1 MTSTPPCG
9 QGWAAIRS
17 RIASTSAIVTTSSDM
32 SRRGAITQTKA
43 CAMPTS
49 VPAVLAAWM
58 QPFAASFTT
67 AGWRHVLVLVAG
79 VVLAPGRRT
88 VTAALRVMGLD
99 QGAGFAVYHRV
110 LSLGRWSSRAVAHR
124 LLLLLVAALV
134 PQGPV
139 VIGLDDTI
147 ERRWGP
153 KIKARGIYRD
163 PVRSSHGHFVKA
175 SGLRWL
181 CVMLLA
187 PIPWAGCV
195 WALPFL
201 TMLAPSERYATER
214 GHRHKKLTDWA
225 RQGLLQTVRWLPGRR
240 VIAVGDSSFS
250 VIELLRDVG
259 RHLCMISRLRL
270 DAGRT
275 SPLPR
280 ASRAHSGDPGSKA
293 LACRACW
300 TGWPIPPQP
309 GTGSGSMAGM
319 AGASAGSTSSRAR
332 RSGITPGCRC
342 RSAGC
347 WCATRRVRKSRRLS
361 CAPTWTPTRW
371 TSCAGSSAAS
381 GLRPPSR
388 KRAVTSAWKPS

>member
-134 PQGPV
+134 PAGPV

-147 ERRWGP
+147 ERRWG
-153 KIKARGIYRD
+153 RSEEHTSELQSHRD
-163 PVRSSHGHFVKA
+163 LHSFPTRRSSD
-175 SGLRWL
+175 L
-181 CVMLLA
+181 
-187 PIPWAGCV
+187 
-195 WALPFL
+195 
-201 TMLAPSERYATER
+201 
-214 GHRHKKLTDWA
+214 
-225 RQGLLQTVRWLPGRR
+225 
-240 VIAVGDSSFS
+240 
-250 VIELLRDVG
+250 
-259 RHLCMISRLRL
+259 
-270 DAGRT
+270 
-275 SPLPR
+275 LPR
-280 ASRAHSGDPGSKA
+280 
-293 LACRACW
+293 
-300 TGWPIPPQP
+300 
-309 GTGSGSMAGM
+309 
-319 AGASAGSTSSRAR
+319 R
-332 RSGITPGCRC
+332 R
-342 RSAGC
+342 
-347 WCATRRVRKSRRLS
+347 
-361 CAPTWTPTRW
+361 APT
-371 TSCAGSSAAS
+371 SAAS
-381 GLRPPSR
+381 RCCPRAGGTGRDRP
-388 KRAVTSAWKPS
+388 

>member
-1 MTSTPPCG
+1 MTATPPRG
-9 QGWAAIRS
+9 QGGAAIRS
-17 RIASTSAIVTTSSDM
+17 RIASAPAIVTTSSDM
-32 SRRGAITQTKA
+32 SRRRATTQRKA

-49 VPAVLAAWM
+49 VPGVLAAWM
-58 QPFAASFTT
+58 RPFAPYFTP
-67 AGWRHVLVLVAG
+67 AVWRHVLILVAG

-147 ERRWGP
+147 ERRWGA

-195 WALPFL
+195 WGRVRLGP
-201 TMLAPSERYATER
+201 
-214 GHRHKKLTDWA
+214 A
-225 RQGLLQTVRWLPGRR
+225 RP
-240 VIAVGDSSFS
+240 D
-250 VIELLRDVG
+250 
-259 RHLCMISRLRL
+259 
-270 DAGRT
+270 
-275 SPLPR
+275 
-280 ASRAHSGDPGSKA
+280 
-293 LACRACW
+293 
-300 TGWPIPPQP
+300 
-309 GTGSGSMAGM
+309 
-319 AGASAGSTSSRAR
+319 RAR
-332 RSGITPGCRC
+332 
-342 RSAGC
+342 A
-347 WCATRRVRKSRRLS
+347 
-361 CAPTWTPTRW
+361 
-371 TSCAGSSAAS
+371 
-381 GLRPPSR
+381 LRTLR
-388 KRAVTSAWKPS
+388 H

>member
-32 SRRGAITQTKA
+32 SRRGTITQTKA

-88 VTAALRVMGLD
+88 VTAALRAMGLH

-147 ERRWGP
+147 ERRWGA

-163 PVRSSHGHFVKA
+163 PVRSSHGHFVKT

-181 CVMLLA
+181 SAMLLV
-187 PIPWAGCV
+187 PIPWADRI

-201 TMLAPSERYATER
+201 TVLAPSERCARER
-214 GHRHKKLTDWA
+214 GTRHKKLTDWA
-225 RQGLLQTVRWLPGRR
+225 RQMLLQIARWLPNRR
-240 VIAVGDSSFS
+240 IIVVTDSSFAALD
-250 VIELLRDVG
+250 LLE
-259 RHLCMISRLRL
+259 
-270 DAGRT
+270 
-275 SPLPR
+275 
-280 ASRAHSGDPGSKA
+280 
-293 LACRACW
+293 
-300 TGWPIPPQP
+300 
-309 GTGSGSMAGM
+309 
-319 AGASAGSTSSRAR
+319 
-332 RSGITPGCRC
+332 
-342 RSAGC
+342 
-347 WCATRRVRKSRRLS
+347 
-361 CAPTWTPTRW
+361 
-371 TSCAGSSAAS
+371 
-381 GLRPPSR
+381 
-388 KRAVTSAWKPS
+388 